1 MIRMNRRSVLLSSL
15 GAMLAMAPAHRVLAR
30 PYDDVLKAGRIVIFV
45 YADNPPWSFRKDGNM
60 VGIDVDIARE
70 IAEGLGV
77 DLELL
82 VRQAD
87 ENVDDDLRVNVW
99 KGDIVGR
106 KAADIMLHVPYD
118 RALEIRSESLAILFN
133 PYFGEEHA
141 VVFDTARIPEVTT
154 FGRFVTNPIGAELDS
169 ASDFFL
175 SNAFRGQLQ
184 ESIRRGR
191 TLDDAFVTFLSGEV
205 PAYMGSLAQ
214 CEYLAHL
221 AAGKIATAIAQP
233 PMPGIV
239 RSKWP
244 VGMAVKQDSRDLGYA
259 VGDIIMALQQNG
271 RLEEISRR
279 YGVTYKPPELE

>member
-118 RALEIRSESLAILFN
+118 VEYACRFDQVVFTGQYAVERLAIA
-133 PYFGEEHA
+133 YG
-141 VVFDTARIPEVTT
+141 TADYPEK
-154 FGRFVTNPIGAELDS
+154 GP
-169 ASDFFL
+169 
-175 SNAFRGQLQ
+175 
-184 ESIRRGR
+184 
-191 TLDDAFVTFLSGEV
+191 V
-205 PAYMGSLAQ
+205 PAVFRFDPLGRGDQ
-214 CEYLAHL
+214 RR
-221 AAGKIATAIAQP
+221 AT
-233 PMPGIV
+233 
-239 RSKWP
+239 
-244 VGMAVKQDSRDLGYA
+244 VGR
-259 VGDIIMALQQNG
+259 
-271 RLEEISRR
+271 
-279 YGVTYKPPELE
+279 

>member
-118 RALEIRSESLAILFN
+118 RALEIRSESLAILYN

-141 VVFDTARIPEVTT
+141 VVFDNARIPEVTT

-259 VGDIIMALQQNG
+259 VGDIIMALQQNR

>member
-15 GAMLAMAPAHRVLAR
+15 ASMLAGSPVRSVLAR
-30 PYDDVLKAGRIVIFV
+30 PLDDVLKAGRIVIFV
-45 YADNPPWSFRKDGNM
+45 YADNPPWSFEQDGEM
-60 VGIDVDIARE
+60 TGIDVDIARE
-70 IAEGLGV
+70 IAKGLGV
-77 DLELL
+77 ELELL

-99 KGDIVGR
+99 KGDIVAR

-154 FGRFVTNPIGAELDS
+154 FGRFVTNPIGVELDS

-221 AAGKIATAIAQP
+221 AKGSVATSIAQP

-239 RSKWP
+239 RAKWP

-259 VGDIIMALQQNG
+259 AGDVIAALQQDG
-271 RLEEISRR
+271 RMDEICRR